1 MALEKKSFE
10 IIKKEFGLVE
20 KEVLEIMKKKCPQ
33 KIRNGRKKLL

>member
-20 KEVLEIMKKKCPQ
+20 KEVLEIMKENA
-33 KIRNGRKKLL
+33 RRKFEMEEKSCW